1 MNELQVLDERQ
12 VFDKAFTVYGTYE
25 KPLFLAKDVA
35 EWIDYAWKDAK
46 HDHRDVS
53 KMIASVDE
61 DEKILIKGNSLP
73 LCLANG
79 RGARQ
84 YWFLTE
90 DGFYEVCMTS
100 RKPIAK
106 KWRKCVKQILH
117 EIRVNGMYVNE
128 VKSPVAALEM
138 LGQSINAL
146 KYMFIDVSTRL
157 ETLEGKRKTE
167 YVIADDNSVKEIEFP
182 QENKS
187 KRKSHGVNATTMAE
201 MLGIGKGK
209 AAAREFNQCMIRAG
223 VIRRVLKTGYRF
235 TTSELNDE
243 LGIEYTNKRI
253 NPTSAYI
260 YWFPERVMNMF
271 EYKNYELVRKA

>member
-1 MNELQVLDERQ
+1 M
-12 VFDKAFTVYGTYE
+12 
-25 KPLFLAKDVA
+25 
-35 EWIDYAWKDAK
+35 ID
-46 HDHRDVS
+46 
-53 KMIASVDE
+53 SVDE

-73 LCLANG
+73 LGLANG

-187 KRKSHGVNATTMAE
+187 KRKSHGVNATTW
-201 MLGIGKGK
+201 
-209 AAAREFNQCMIRAG
+209 
-223 VIRRVLKTGYRF
+223 LKC
-235 TTSELNDE
+235 LE
-243 LGIEYTNKRI
+243 LGRERRRLGSSI
-253 NPTSAYI
+253 N
-260 YWFPERVMNMF
+260 V
-271 EYKNYELVRKA
+271 